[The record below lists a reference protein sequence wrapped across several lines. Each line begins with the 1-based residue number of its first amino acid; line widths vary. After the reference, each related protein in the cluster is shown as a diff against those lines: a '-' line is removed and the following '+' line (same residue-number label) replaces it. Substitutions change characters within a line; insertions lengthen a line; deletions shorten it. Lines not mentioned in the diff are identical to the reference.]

1 MSIGGDRYAALNID
15 IKKILS
21 NYKFILLPILISFF
35 LIKNQYSKVFKNL
48 RIFNFS
54 IVILFNLISIF
65 HQLMT
70 KNQNFIFFLIPINL
84 AFLILFIEDKFET
97 NKYKNKLIFLVII
110 FCIFTTFKYHHRFNI
125 ERKFI
130 DLQDVQLTNSIQA
143 KKIHSS
149 LYPLKWKTRN
159 FKNPLDEIKIVSN
172 VIKKLENEKNEIIL
186 MTNYNFISTLTNKK
200 VYALSK
206 TYDSI
211 SFPNKSNTYYS
222 QFKKFF
228 DNKIKLKKITHIYLF
243 FANKDEL
250 NYGLERYILEYYNLD
265 CLNIDNLENYLIKV
279 DLTNCEI

>member
-1 MSIGGDRYAALNID
+1 M
-15 IKKILS
+15 
-21 NYKFILLPILISFF
+21 
-35 LIKNQYSKVFKNL
+35 
-48 RIFNFS
+48 
-54 IVILFNLISIF
+54 
-65 HQLMT
+65 
-70 KNQNFIFFLIPINL
+70 
-84 AFLILFIEDKFET
+84 
-97 NKYKNKLIFLVII
+97 IFLVII
-110 FCIFTTFKYHHRFNI
+110 FCIFTTFKYHHRFNV

-186 MTNYNFISTLTNKK
+186 MTNYNCISTLTKKK

-222 QFKKFF
+222 QFKIFF

-243 FANKDEL
+243 FTNEDEL
-250 NYGLERYILEYYNLD
+250 NYGLERYILEYYNSD
-265 CLNIDNLENYLIKV
+265 CLKIDNLENYLIKV
-279 DLTNCEI
+279 DLTNCVI